1 MWTWVRPW
9 TVLQP
14 RQEEEG
20 GREGRRAL
28 GRGPV
33 SHIHVLDATARQLSS
48 ACKFCDT
55 ESIRKQT
62 LSAADILSCMI

>member
-1 MWTWVRPW
+1 MGQALDGVTASARG
-9 TVLQP
+9 
-14 RQEEEG
+14 G
-20 GREGRRAL
+20 GREGGKASSRQS
-28 GRGPV
+28 PV

-55 ESIRKQT
+55 KSIRKQT